1 MQQSLDLNP
10 DWFGER
16 RLLSERKSYITLEI
30 RRLNILPHMSKSDA
44 GR

>member
-1 MQQSLDLNP
+1 MQESPDLNL

-16 RLLSERKSYITLEI
+16 RLLSERKSYVALQI
-30 RRLNILPHMSKSDA
+30 RRSNVLPHIVKSDI